1 MEIFGLQQTTVW
13 LITFLWLFILQKP
26 LEAEQVHGLAIGHT
40 QEETEA
46 PELGTNAPSS
56 SSGVGQDE
64 NQKAMPVSIQ
74 VR

>member
-1 MEIFGLQQTTVW
+1 MEIFGLQQTMVW

-26 LEAEQVHGLAIGHT
+26 LEAEQVHGLAIGHA

-64 NQKAMPVSIQ
+64 NQKATPVSIQ

>member
-1 MEIFGLQQTTVW
+1 MEIFGLQQITVW

-26 LEAEQVHGLAIGHT
+26 LEAEQVHGLAIGHV

>member
-1 MEIFGLQQTTVW
+1 MEIFGLQQITVW